1 MLSVQGDPKNAS
13 AMLPVTPKCFVV
25 LLLVFDVQLFFFF
38 FSLRHSL
45 ENKWFIACN
54 NERGSEI

>member
-38 FSLRHSL
+38 FFPETFSG
-45 ENKWFIACN
+45 E
-54 NERGSEI
+54 